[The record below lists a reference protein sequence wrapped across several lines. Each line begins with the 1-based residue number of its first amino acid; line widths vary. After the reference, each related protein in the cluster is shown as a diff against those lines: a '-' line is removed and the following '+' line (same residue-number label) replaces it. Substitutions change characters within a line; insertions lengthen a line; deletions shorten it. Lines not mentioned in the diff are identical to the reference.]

1 MKVVCVARSWRVM
14 ADKNDEDKGKDPRT
28 MHPFSEE
35 QVAFLCTLLEER
47 RESSQSGKGKEP
59 AKKLTNETDE
69 PGECV
74 GERG

>member
-1 MKVVCVARSWRVM
+1 M
-14 ADKNDEDKGKDPRT
+14 ADKNDKDKGKDPPNNAP
-28 MHPFSEE
+28 PFSEE
-35 QVAFLCTLLEER
+35 QVAFLRTLLEER
-47 RESSQSGKGKEP
+47 RESPQSGKGKEP